1 MSYSCTD
8 FTDDILNALK
18 IEVPDEAEDSPS
30 DQADLALAEIER
42 LQKAERPGLHFDNQE
57 TGIILAGLRMIQRM
71 GVHSDEEDI
80 ASGGGEFEP
89 FGDDDIDALCER
101 LNTPVSTSTN
111 IDWRS
116 IARDLAAALQSATG
130 QIEQMR
136 GMFDDADGAIA
147 QALKDADE
155 ASEAYTKAAAYLPAA
170 PSSVTQTVWTVTT
183 DGDNMPTETNVF
195 LTEAEAF
202 EHVRDGLMDACKPT
216 QLASLKAMP
225 TEQLSGA
232 WEETYD
238 GFCIVQ
244 SHDLPV
250 SAAKPA
256 TVSTSPLRLTAVVA
270 AGRLVEI
277 VSDDPGLKGIAYTVL
292 DYDCE
297 GSDRAGTVT
306 RDDGTKERADIAYS
320 QIEQTAFRA
329 FAPACG

>member
-136 GMFDDADGAIA
+136 GMFDDSDGAIA

-155 ASEAYTKAAAYLPAA
+155 ASEAYTKAAASLPAA
-170 PSSVTQTVWTVTT
+170 PSSDNVTVWTLTT
-183 DGDNMPTETNVF
+183 DGDNMGIETRAF
-195 LTEAEAF
+195 LSEGAALGAA
-202 EHVRDGLMDACKPT
+202 RDGLRMTDKPLPNNLNALPSADISNLWGEIFDGACIIERHDVAASAGKVIDA
-216 QLASLKAMP
+216 
-225 TEQLSGA
+225 
-232 WEETYD
+232 
-238 GFCIVQ
+238 
-244 SHDLPV
+244 
-250 SAAKPA
+250 
-256 TVSTSPLRLTAVVA
+256 SPLRLTAVVA

-277 VSDDPGLKGIAYTVL
+277 VSDDPGLQGIAYTVL

-329 FAPACG
+329 FTPACG